1 MKHEIIK
8 FDAILSL
15 VGGSLSQNADG
26 IHYHDGQTPP
36 TEAEIDAE
44 LKRLQEEWNAQEYA
58 RNRAE
63 QYPDLAEQLD
73 LLWHAIDTDTLD
85 DKDYRNK
92 FYTRLKKVKE
102 DNPKG

>member
-44 LKRLQEEWNAQEYA
+44 
-58 RNRAE
+58 
-63 QYPDLAEQLD
+63 
-73 LLWHAIDTDTLD
+73 
-85 DKDYRNK
+85 
-92 FYTRLKKVKE
+92 
-102 DNPKG
+102 